1 MLFGLSKSAEKTPC
15 LNKKWY
21 QGSICLDTK
30 IIFKTENNIKNQGSA
45 CTKKKKIFFKTK
57 NHIEDLDVPS
67 TESSQSACFELPP
80 KPRSYSKRFPFSFC
94 WLLLQILKYG
104 HKLYIK
110 VLAAC
115 NFLENLTWPRKKCSR
130 LEFHR
135 LPELCALWD
144 QNPRKQSKPT
154 PLQLWKFCKMKTKW
168 KQQQIELKQKF
179 L

>member
-30 IIFKTENNIKNQGSA
+30 IIFKTENDIKDQGPA
-45 CTKKKKIFFKTK
+45 CTKLKIISRTWMSPA
-57 NHIEDLDVPS
+57 PS
-67 TESSQSACFELPP
+67 PASLLVLNFHQNLEVLF
-80 KPRSYSKRFPFSFC
+80 KRFPFSFC

-154 PLQLWKFCKMKTKW
+154 PLQLWKFCKMKTATNWAQAK
-168 KQQQIELKQKF
+168 ISLK
-179 L
+179 

>member
-30 IIFKTENNIKNQGSA
+30 IIFKTENNIKDQGPA
-45 CTKKKKIFFKTK
+45 CTKLEIISRTWMSPA
-57 NHIEDLDVPS
+57 PS
-67 TESSQSACFELPP
+67 PASLLVLNFHQNLEVLF
-80 KPRSYSKRFPFSFC
+80 KRFPFSFC

-104 HKLYIK
+104 HTNCTSKYWLPAIFLK
-110 VLAAC
+110 TFLDPEKSAAC
-115 NFLENLTWPRKKCSR
+115 R

-154 PLQLWKFCKMKTKW
+154 PLQLWKFCKMKTATNWAKA
-168 KQQQIELKQKF
+168 KISPKQK
-179 L
+179 